1 MGTEHRDSEFATTW
15 REYDLDHKTRAL
27 LDYAE
32 KLTVEPSA
40 IVDEDVDALAAAS
53 WDDAG
58 IREPRASS
66 RSTTTPA
73 GSRQP
78 RACRKTSPTP
88 EASTGSFA
96 AKVLTRGA
104 APR

>member
-58 IREPRASS
+58 IRELTSLIAFYNYTGRLEAASGL
-66 RSTTTPA
+66 PQDEPDA
-73 GSRQP
+73 
-78 RACRKTSPTP
+78 
-88 EASTGSFA
+88 
-96 AKVLTRGA
+96 RGIDWFV
-104 APR
+104 RR